1 MTYEEFTTK
10 LKVFGYKHSSYVA
23 VEMEF
28 VSWTFTTPNREDDI
42 ERVSIGY
49 CLDGEVVRKHHR
61 QQFGNTPDLIKIH
74 KHTKGT
80 AGFWSDY
87 TYEEAINELIDL
99 KLLSIEAL
107 RDNKLSQLGI

>member
-1 MTYEEFTTK
+1 MTYEEFTTN

-28 VSWTFTTPNREDDI
+28 VSWKFPTPNREDDI

-49 CLDGEVVRKHHR
+49 CLDGEVVR
-61 QQFGNTPDLIKIH
+61 QQFGNTPDLVKIH

-87 TYEEAINELIDL
+87 TYEEAINELIEL